1 MKRTI
6 FAWLIVGTLLFAF
19 TKTSSVE
26 AQEASLSGEADRET
40 YTHVVVKGDTL
51 WDICDSLYGNPWV
64 WPKVWQ
70 LNPHI
75 TNPHWIFP
83 GTQLRVYYELP
94 KSMAAASALD
104 EAIAEAEEVASA
116 ATTPPPLVV
125 PPTIQP
131 AKAPTMVFGEI
142 DQVGFI
148 TPFVPKGLGVI
159 LGEQRQRELIGAAD
173 HVYLEFHKNGDPEVG
188 KRYFIFKTSN
198 LIRHPVTERAV
209 GYLNTILGVLEITE
223 VSNQFAK
230 ATVRS
235 SFKSIAPGN
244 KLMAYKKRSEEI
256 ALLDGTEPREGNI
269 ILSRGRTFLIGE
281 RQIVYIDLG
290 EKDDIKAG
298 NRFQVFRTP
307 KAEGLFAGDE
317 AKLVLSVEPIG
328 ELLVLAVEPETA
340 AAVVTFSLNEFM
352 PGERIRLVLAN

>member
-1 MKRTI
+1 MSAVKRTI
-6 FAWLIVGTLLFAF
+6 FVWLIVGTLLFAF
-19 TKTSSVE
+19 AKTSSVE

-75 TNPHWIFP
+75 TNPHWIYP
-83 GTQLRVYYELP
+83 GTKLRVYYELP
-94 KSMAAASALD
+94 KSMAAASAPD
-104 EAIAEAEEVASA
+104 EAIAGVEEA
-116 ATTPPPLVV
+116 TPAV

-131 AKAPTMVFGEI
+131 TKAPTMVFADI

-159 LGEQRQRELIGAAD
+159 LGERRQRELIGAAD
-173 HVYLEFHKNGDPEVG
+173 NVYLELHKNADPEVG
-188 KRYFIFKTSN
+188 KRYFIFKTSD

-223 VSNQFAK
+223 VSKQFAK

-256 ALLDGTEPREGNI
+256 VLLDGTEPREGNI
-269 ILSRGRTFLIGE
+269 ILSRGHTFLIGD

-307 KAEGLFAGDE
+307 EAEGLFTGDE